1 MLLRALLQSSIHV
14 TCSAAK
20 RSVRTTPMIRQIAKS
35 RPVSPKQG
43 GFSMQRQY
51 SSEFGEHAGKVTEGG

>member
-1 MLLRALLQSSIHV
+1 
-14 TCSAAK
+14 
-20 RSVRTTPMIRQIAKS
+20 MIRQIAKS